1 MENTQYFISSR
12 GEWMICKK
20 VGAET
25 VWAHTGEEIDA
36 LVLENRL
43 LHRLLDMRD
52 ELYFRFCESGL
63 ITGVEE

>member
-1 MENTQYFISSR
+1 
-12 GEWMICKK
+12 MICKK

>member
-1 MENTQYFISSR
+1 
-12 GEWMICKK
+12 